1 MNITH
6 ICSPAMLYLVLS
18 IIAILGA
25 MVNNFSVMSVLT
37 KTIFVLIWTWFLN
50 FLCSKGYGG
59 ISWFLVLLPFI
70 FIIVIFIIGLEV
82 LNKASVKQHHE
93 KYVGGLNRPDNN

>member
-1 MNITH
+1 
-6 ICSPAMLYLVLS
+6 MLYLVLS

-25 MVNNFSVMSVLT
+25 MVNNFLVMSVLS
-37 KTIFVLIWTWFLN
+37 KAVFVLIWTWFLN

-70 FIIVIFIIGLEV
+70 FIIVIFIIGFEFLKKSGNKKIVEKFFEKLEK
-82 LNKASVKQHHE
+82 NH
-93 KYVGGLNRPDNN
+93 